1 MSASLS
7 EAKSESKSL
16 QAARVRLSKLLEDLK
31 LLTAE
36 IAGLKDNSW
45 GKKLGELENADQQ
58 LSGFL
63 SEVRTQLAV
72 PFPTDKQQEVPDLLA
87 QLKELNEKASMREKA
102 VKLIYKT
109 SKSLLAQSLADD
121 GDHAAN
127 EQQGQNLVER
137 AEGPARG
144 DGRLGLAGESE
155 PQPGQ
160 DKLAALKTLRSTLR
174 ASLKRATQDFRNE
187 SRKRRR
193 LLAKAGRLSQEDLL
207 FLLRRQN
214 A

>member
-1 MSASLS
+1 MQVAVLADTQAPRGDMSELQSLADGDHAVNEQQGQNVVERAEGPVLRGDMS
-7 EAKSESKSL
+7 EL
-16 QAARVRLSKLLEDLK
+16 
-31 LLTAE
+31 
-36 IAGLKDNSW
+36 
-45 GKKLGELENADQQ
+45 
-58 LSGFL
+58 
-63 SEVRTQLAV
+63 
-72 PFPTDKQQEVPDLLA
+72 
-87 QLKELNEKASMREKA
+87 
-102 VKLIYKT
+102 
-109 SKSLLAQSLADD
+109 QSLADD

-144 DGRLGLAGESE
+144 DERLGLAGESE

>member
-1 MSASLS
+1 MEEILSKSEKNFGHSRQAQDHSKFKQLHKYLFVYTKGKKNTEGTRTSSSMSSTAAGMKGKASQKMALDLLGRPELASSSAAEHGMSASLF
-7 EAKSESKSL
+7 ESESKSL

-87 QLKELNEKASMREKA
+87 QLKELNEKASMHEKA

-109 SKSLLAQSLADD
+109 SKSLLS
-121 GDHAAN
+121 
-127 EQQGQNLVER
+127 
-137 AEGPARG
+137 
-144 DGRLGLAGESE
+144 
-155 PQPGQ
+155 
-160 DKLAALKTLRSTLR
+160 
-174 ASLKRATQDFRNE
+174 
-187 SRKRRR
+187 
-193 LLAKAGRLSQEDLL
+193 
-207 FLLRRQN
+207 
-214 A
+214 

>member
-1 MSASLS
+1 MSCRALLQNVVERAEGPVLRGDMS
-7 EAKSESKSL
+7 EL
-16 QAARVRLSKLLEDLK
+16 
-31 LLTAE
+31 
-36 IAGLKDNSW
+36 
-45 GKKLGELENADQQ
+45 
-58 LSGFL
+58 
-63 SEVRTQLAV
+63 
-72 PFPTDKQQEVPDLLA
+72 
-87 QLKELNEKASMREKA
+87 
-102 VKLIYKT
+102 
-109 SKSLLAQSLADD
+109 QSLADD